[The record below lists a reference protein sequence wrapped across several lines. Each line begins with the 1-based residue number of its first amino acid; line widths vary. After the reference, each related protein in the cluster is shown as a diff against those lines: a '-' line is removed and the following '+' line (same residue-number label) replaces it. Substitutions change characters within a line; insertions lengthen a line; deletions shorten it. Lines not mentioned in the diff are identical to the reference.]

1 MFLNRYFSSVL
12 YGVRP
17 RDPATLAGASL
28 VLLAAAVATAWPA
41 YRAAKTDPVEALRE
55 AALRPAEPGSDFT
68 RLFAWIHLT
77 ALEAGRRMAP
87 ASRANRRVRLLG
99 RLTVQTDIRLMCKV
113 KSLLSETI
121 ALEKGNPRP
130 NGNPSFQVPVDRPD
144 AQPAPVQAT
153 EFTECPH
160 PTIAIRSRHALTSC
174 VHVIARAWIFEAA
187 ALTVR
192 LARSSDVSPR
202 ASGLGSQP
210 GCKLASAK
218 MMHGSPIN
226 VAPRRPAP

>member
-1 MFLNRYFSSVL
+1 MAQRTAEIGVRMALGASPADVAGLIVRPSRSAGGGWSGIGLGLAMFLDRYFSSVL

-68 RLFAWIHLT
+68 RLFAWFHLT

-87 ASRANRRVRLLG
+87 ASRANRKVRLLG

-130 NGNPSFQVPVDRPD
+130 NGNPSFSG
-144 AQPAPVQAT
+144 
-153 EFTECPH
+153 
-160 PTIAIRSRHALTSC
+160 SR
-174 VHVIARAWIFEAA
+174 
-187 ALTVR
+187 
-192 LARSSDVSPR
+192 
-202 ASGLGSQP
+202 GST
-210 GCKLASAK
+210 
-218 MMHGSPIN
+218 
-226 VAPRRPAP
+226 